1 MRSGTHGATSTALE
15 NALATP
21 APQEVET
28 RIGDR
33 VRFHPS
39 SVFLTPPEEPIVS
52 ASDADLEGTVVAC
65 SDSGSKSQVFAVV
78 EVVRKQAVV
87 VPVSELQIVSANGG
101 NFER

>member
-1 MRSGTHGATSTALE
+1 MRSGTHGATSTAFGKIV
-15 NALATP
+15 ATLAP
-21 APQEVET
+21 REVQT

-52 ASDADLEGTVVAC
+52 SSDADLEGTVVDF
-65 SDSGSKSQVFAVV
+65 SDSGSESHVFAVV

-87 VPVSELQIVSANGG
+87 VPVSELQIVSANG
-101 NFER
+101 